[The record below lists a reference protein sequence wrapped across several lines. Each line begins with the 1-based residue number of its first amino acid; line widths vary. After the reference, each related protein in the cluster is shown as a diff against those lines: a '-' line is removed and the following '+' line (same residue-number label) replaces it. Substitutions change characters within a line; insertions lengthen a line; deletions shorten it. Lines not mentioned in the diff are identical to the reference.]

1 MESRMNWRVVD
12 SVVSTDTNSV
22 FTLISSQQSFK
33 LILWYKATFY
43 LSSGDTLSIN
53 GASITVNNHPVELT
67 LYRTTVYNAR
77 FWQTIVNSNA
87 HCAGNHRQ
95 SVGRCGY
102 RRKCK
107 LLYCP
112 FQKH

>member
-43 LSSGDTLSIN
+43 LSPGDTLTVT
-53 GASITVNNHPVELT
+53 GDSITVNNHPIQLT
-67 LYRTTVYNAR
+67 LYRTTVYNSR
-77 FWQTIVNSNA
+77 FWQTIVNSNT
-87 HCAGNHRQ
+87 HCAGNHQR
-95 SVGRCGY
+95 SVSRCIY

-112 FQKH
+112 FQQH